1 MYVNVNDSVLAGWH
15 AEPERTYPRNPS
27 SIFAAPWYN
36 PYQPKRDGR
45 ATVSHNRLIPP
56 SVFRTLSPAGQA
68 AAAEFASESE
78 EEVVCEWHPRFAA
91 QDQEQAA
98 ALLNGEEPLPKL

>member
-1 MYVNVNDSVLAGWH
+1 MIRSWQGGTPNLSEHIRAIP
-15 AEPERTYPRNPS
+15 AAFFS
-27 SIFAAPWYN
+27 APWYN
-36 PYQPKRDGR
+36 PYQPKRDGW
-45 ATVSHNRLIPP
+45 ATVSHNRMIPP
-56 SVFRTLSPAGQA
+56 SVFRTLSPEGQA

>member
-1 MYVNVNDSVLAGWH
+1 MSMLMIRSWQGGTPNLSEHIRAIP
-15 AEPERTYPRNPS
+15 AAFFS
-27 SIFAAPWYN
+27 APWYN
-36 PYQPKRDGR
+36 PYQPKRDGW
-45 ATVSHNRLIPP
+45 ATVSHNRMIPP
-56 SVFRTLSPAGQA
+56 SVFRTLSPEGQA